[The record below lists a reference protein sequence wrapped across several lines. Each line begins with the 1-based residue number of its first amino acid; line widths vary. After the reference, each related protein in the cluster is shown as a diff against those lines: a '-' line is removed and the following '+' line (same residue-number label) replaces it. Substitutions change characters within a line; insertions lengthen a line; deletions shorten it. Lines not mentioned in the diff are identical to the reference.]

1 MAEGT
6 TPEEE
11 AYKRKQEYKAY
22 LHKHGAYE
30 HGAART
36 RRDGGRAGARAPRQG
51 APDGGR
57 ARETGDGQA
66 RRGRRAIR
74 VLTGGPPTLAWAP

>member
-30 HGAART
+30 HGAAR
-36 RRDGGRAGARAPRQG
+36 RRPCLAARPKAGRAGRGEGAWGRGTGRRGADG
-51 APDGGR
+51 APSACSR
-57 ARETGDGQA
+57 AA
-66 RRGRRAIR
+66 RPRTR
-74 VLTGGPPTLAWAP
+74 GPP